1 MPGHL
6 LILGA
11 SVRAAAFS
19 AARSG
24 FLPLGADL
32 FADVDLRRWA
42 RAVRVENY
50 PAGLADAAHNAP
62 PAPWLYT
69 GGLEN
74 HPDLVDRIA
83 SSRPL
88 LGNRGDVLRAVRDP
102 QRLGEQLRAA
112 GLCYPPVAF
121 SPERLPRDGSWLHKP
136 LASSGGLGIEVW
148 QGDSGQWAVESGQ
161 WSVGSSRRG
170 ATAGLSSSADGTFG
184 QANGGPSDS
193 GPQITDAARGRFFFQ
208 ARIDGQ
214 PCSAVYVAAAD
225 RAVLLG
231 ATRQLLA
238 TTGTGAGPFC
248 YAGSLGP
255 LRLAPMLDHQLQI
268 IGQEIARRFSLVG
281 LFGVDL
287 VLADD
292 QFWVIEVNPRFPASV
307 EVLERAC
314 GFEAVAIHVE
324 ACRRGRLPPPPA
336 PSGMWCGKAIL
347 WARADLVVPAD
358 FPGLA
363 PPADLKSWPALADV
377 PAPGTR
383 IRAGG
388 PIATVLAETGDEPSL
403 MLALTRQAAQLEAV
417 ILPRTGLKL

>member
-1 MPGHL
+1 MPGPL

-19 AARSG
+19 AARAG

-50 PAGLADAAHNAP
+50 PEGLADAAHEAP

-83 SSRPL
+83 ASRPL

-121 SPERLPRDGSWLHKP
+121 SPERLPCDGSWLCKP
-136 LASSGGLGIEVW
+136 LASSGGLGVKAW
-148 QGDSGQWAVESGQ
+148 Q
-161 WSVGSSRRG
+161 
-170 ATAGLSSSADGTFG
+170 
-184 QANGGPSDS
+184 
-193 GPQITDAARGRFFFQ
+193 GPQITDAARRRFFFQ

-214 PCSAVYVAAAD
+214 PCSAVYLAAAG

-238 TTGTGAGPFC
+238 TAGPGAGPFC

-255 LRLAPMLDHQLQI
+255 LRLEPKLVHQLQT

-287 VLADD
+287 ILAGD

-324 ACRRGRLPPPPA
+324 ACRSGRLPPPPA
-336 PSGMWCGKAIL
+336 TSGRWCGKAIL
-347 WARADLVVPAD
+347 WARADLVVPSD

-363 PPADLKSWPALADV
+363 PPADLRSWPALADV

-388 PIATVLAETGDEPSL
+388 PIATVLAEAGDESSL
-403 MLALTRQAAQLEAV
+403 VLALARQATELEAA
-417 ILPRTGLKL
+417 ILPRTGPKR